1 MAMDNFYSDVTELIG
16 STPLLKIN
24 RMAPANGAEILAKL
38 EWYNIGG
45 SVKDRVALYMI
56 EFAEASGTL
65 TRDKTIIEA
74 TSGNTGIAL
83 AMIGAYRGY
92 HVTIVMSES
101 ASPER
106 RKIISAYG
114 ADLILTP
121 ASKGTAGAIELKN
134 RLIEENPEKYVSM
147 DQFRNPA
154 NVFAHYHGTASEI
167 LKQTGGRID
176 MVVCTVGTGGT
187 SNGIGKK
194 LKESVPGLK
203 LVGVTPALGVSIQGI
218 RNPKEPNPS
227 QWVDMSLFDEFIELT
242 ESERDEAFKTGMEAA
257 RKEGLLLGM
266 SSSCALHIAIKEAA
280 KIGAGKRIV
289 VILPDNGMKYLSGNY
304 FTENSRKIA

>member
-1 MAMDNFYSDVTELIG
+1 MVADGIYSEVTDLIG
-16 STPLLKIN
+16 STPLLRIN
-24 RMAPANGAEILAKL
+24 HLVPHGGADILAKL

-56 EFAEASGTL
+56 EFAEASGVL
-65 TRDKTIIEA
+65 TRDRTIIEA

-83 AMIGAYRGY
+83 SMIGAYKGY
-92 HVTIVMSES
+92 NVTIVMSES

-114 ADLILTP
+114 ADLVLTP
-121 ASKGTAGAIELKN
+121 AEKGTAGAIEAM
-134 RLIEENPEKYVSM
+134 RRIIDENPEKYLSL

-154 NVFAHYHGTASEI
+154 NVFAHYHGTALEI
-167 LKQTGGRID
+167 IKQTGGAVD

-187 SNGIGKK
+187 SNGIGKR
-194 LKESVPGLK
+194 LKKAIPGIK
-203 LVGVTPALGVSIQGI
+203 MVGVTPALGVKIQGI

-227 QWVDMSLFDEFIELT
+227 EWVDLSLFDEFIEL
-242 ESERDEAFKTGMEAA
+242 SEDEKRQAFETGMEAA

-266 SSSCALHIAIKEAA
+266 SSACALHVAIAKSAELG
-280 KIGAGKRIV
+280 KGKRIV
-289 VILPDNGMKYLSGNY
+289 VILPDNGMKYLSGDY
-304 FTENSRKIA
+304 FTERSRKIA